1 MMMIKTNLRVYDDSV
16 THVLL
21 CFIVFRV
28 VSVEPFF
35 LPFLPFFFK
44 GTRACVSSGENSSNE
59 RIVARIKT
67 HQRRRRRLTN
77 NDDDELVGPGKQRR
91 RSILPERVAGRSP
104 IGAEMRRP
112 FRRARDAA
120 ETHRGRAGT
129 FLRHDLRR

>member
-1 MMMIKTNLRVYDDSV
+1 MFLRGVKT
-16 THVLL
+16 LL
-21 CFIVFRV
+21 QMKESCCTNKDT
-28 VSVEPFF
+28 P
-35 LPFLPFFFK
+35 K
-44 GTRACVSSGENSSNE
+44 KKKKKKK
-59 RIVARIKT
+59 KT
-67 HQRRRRRLTN
+67 LNNKEKTYEYN
-77 NDDDELVGPGKQRR
+77 NDDDELVGSGKQRR